1 MTQAGVILGTAAYMS
16 PEQARGKSIDKQSD
30 IWSFAVVLFEMLTTE
45 RLFGG
50 ETVSDSIGAI
60 LHRDPD
66 LSQLPQVPKPIH
78 TLLRRCLM
86 RDKRQRL
93 RDIGDARLELEDAIA
108 DRGKISKGEDSR
120 SKGGSRALVAVLILL
135 LIAVSGFA
143 LTRNTDSSPAVITLG
158 LDRDKALDTGLLNA
172 WLRLQFS
179 PDGEEVLYVGGE
191 DAKIFR
197 RDIETFETLEVQ
209 GTDNTEV
216 FTFSPDGQW
225 IAYLADG
232 KLWKIALSGGAPEE
246 ICETRSGPG
255 LTWGK
260 GANRDKIYF
269 VPLNGGGI
277 WSVSIDG
284 GKPEVV
290 STLADERDET
300 SHRWPHALPDGKHLL
315 VTIKTA
321 RISKF
326 DEAMIGLLSLETGDM
341 EVLVRGGMSARY
353 SESGH
358 ITYGRDNQLFAVP
371 FDMASLSVTG
381 TPRQV
386 IERVDTIQIN
396 GCAQYALSDDGDLA
410 YFYSEDFFERVE
422 LVWLYPTGKIGDFS
436 LNAPKAYDL
445 AFSPDGDQLA
455 MVDAL
460 ANDKI
465 VLYDTERKT
474 TARLT
479 NTPGNDAFP
488 VWSPD
493 GSMIAYRND
502 RSGSIDLF
510 VIPADGSE
518 PGRPVLT
525 GPLHEFAQS
534 WSHEGTQVV
543 YTRLEADGHAET
555 WITPIDGSE
564 DPRLLIDVP
573 FSAWYATVSLDGR
586 WIAYNSDS
594 TGEDNIFVVPFSG
607 QGNPVRISTN
617 GGVNPQWSPD
627 GKTLF
632 YFTEDNLMA
641 VEYEANARF
650 EAGAPQQLAELKD
663 SFNGNLALSTDG
675 KKFLV
680 NRWIAG
686 AFDNND

>member
-1 MTQAGVILGTAAYMS
+1 LIGKTLGHYEIIGLLGKGGMGEVFRARDTTLDREVAVKVLPAAFSDDPERVARFEREATTLAKLQHTNVATIYGFEAHEGHRFLVMELVEGEDLAERLKRGPIPVEEALLLAAQIAEGLEVAHGLGIVHRDLKPANIKVTPNGDAKILDFGLARAFTAEDDPTSTIEISNSPTLTAGMTQAGVILGTAAYMS

-225 IAYLADG
+225 IAYFADG

-269 VPLNGGGI
+269 VPLR
-277 WSVSIDG
+277 SEERRV
-284 GKPEVV
+284 GKECR
-290 STLADERDET
+290 SR
-300 SHRWPHALPDGKHLL
+300 
-315 VTIKTA
+315 
-321 RISKF
+321 
-326 DEAMIGLLSLETGDM
+326 
-341 EVLVRGGMSARY
+341 
-353 SESGH
+353 
-358 ITYGRDNQLFAVP
+358 
-371 FDMASLSVTG
+371 
-381 TPRQV
+381 
-386 IERVDTIQIN
+386 
-396 GCAQYALSDDGDLA
+396 
-410 YFYSEDFFERVE
+410 
-422 LVWLYPTGKIGDFS
+422 
-436 LNAPKAYDL
+436 
-445 AFSPDGDQLA
+445 
-455 MVDAL
+455 
-460 ANDKI
+460 
-465 VLYDTERKT
+465 
-474 TARLT
+474 
-479 NTPGNDAFP
+479 
-488 VWSPD
+488 WSP
-493 GSMIAYRND
+493 Y
-502 RSGSIDLF
+502 
-510 VIPADGSE
+510 
-518 PGRPVLT
+518 
-525 GPLHEFAQS
+525 H
-534 WSHEGTQVV
+534 
-543 YTRLEADGHAET
+543 
-555 WITPIDGSE
+555 
-564 DPRLLIDVP
+564 
-573 FSAWYATVSLDGR
+573 
-586 WIAYNSDS
+586 
-594 TGEDNIFVVPFSG
+594 
-607 QGNPVRISTN
+607 
-617 GGVNPQWSPD
+617 
-627 GKTLF
+627 
-632 YFTEDNLMA
+632 
-641 VEYEANARF
+641 
-650 EAGAPQQLAELKD
+650 
-663 SFNGNLALSTDG
+663 
-675 KKFLV
+675 
-680 NRWIAG
+680 
-686 AFDNND
+686 